1 MVLQLSLASTVKLN
15 NGVEVPL
22 LGLGVYQSPP
32 GKTTRDAAKYAL
44 ECGYRLVDTARI
56 YGNEQDVGQAIHE
69 SGLARKEVFVTTKLW
84 NSDHGYDSTI
94 RACEESLR
102 RLGLSYLDLY
112 LIHWPVP
119 GLRRESWKAM
129 VKLLKEGKCR
139 VIGVSNYTIG
149 HLRELLADSEVVPA
163 VNQVEFHPFLYQ
175 RELLDYCRSQKIQL
189 EAYSP
194 LTRGERLNHPSVVG
208 IARRHG
214 RTPAQVL
221 IRWGLQHSI
230 VAIPKSVRKERILEN
245 SRIFD
250 FSLAPEDM
258 RLLDSLNENYRTC
271 WDPTGI
277 Q

>member
-1 MVLQLSLASTVKLN
+1 MQLVPHSTVKLN
-15 NGVEVPL
+15 NGVEIPR

-32 GKTTRDAAKYAL
+32 GKMTQDGVRYAL

-56 YGNEQDVGQAIHE
+56 YGNEGDVGMAVRE
-69 SGLARKEVFVTTKLW
+69 SGLARDQVFVTTKLW

-112 LIHWPVP
+112 LIHWPAP
-119 GLRRESWKAM
+119 GVRRETWKAM
-129 VKLLKEGKCR
+129 TQLMRDGKCR
-139 VIGVSNYTIG
+139 AIGVSNYTTR
-149 HLRELLADSEVVPA
+149 HLEELLANSDVVPA

-175 RELLDYCRSQKIQL
+175 RELLQYCHGHEIQL

-194 LTRGERLNHPSVVG
+194 LTRGERLNHPTVLDV
-208 IARRHG
+208 AKRHG

-221 IRWGLQHSI
+221 IRWSLQHSV

-245 SRIFD
+245 SRVFD
-250 FSLAPEDM
+250 FVLTADDM
-258 RLLDSLNENYRTC
+258 KVLDSLNEDFRTC
-271 WDPTGI
+271 WDPTDLV
-277 Q
+277 